1 MSEQTTIDVTTAFPE
16 HDGRCDLE
24 EAGCRNPVRFIKL
37 AASVPDLW
45 LPGAPVASVGF
56 YCSREHADR
65 EPTATRED
73 AERMA
78 EAAEGSDARQ
88 AWQALL
94 GSYPEPVEANT
105 GVTSPGEDVSRLA
118 EALASE
124 YVDRIVAEGR
134 AVEVEPG
141 VYQWLNS

>member
-45 LPGAPVASVGF
+45 LPGAPAASVAF
-56 YCSREHADR
+56 YCSREHAEQ
-65 EPTATRED
+65 EPTAILAD
-73 AERMA
+73 AQRMA
-78 EAAEGSDARQ
+78 ELVEGDAARDAWR
-88 AWQALL
+88 ALIDA
-94 GSYPEPVEANT
+94 YPEPVEASI
-105 GVTSPGEDVSRLA
+105 GVTPPGEDISRVA